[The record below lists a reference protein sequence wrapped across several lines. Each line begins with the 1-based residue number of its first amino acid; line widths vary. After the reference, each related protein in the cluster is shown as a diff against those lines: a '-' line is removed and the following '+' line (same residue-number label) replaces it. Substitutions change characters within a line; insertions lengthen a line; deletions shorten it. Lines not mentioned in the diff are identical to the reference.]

1 MAEES
6 KFKHMILPSGAEL
19 VRFESLQDLYY
30 FDVPENNPDG
40 LGMKHRRDP
49 NEERNILKY
58 MHERHIITKAKQNII
73 AQAQKNLSADKEFL
87 ELVYKGKS
95 EKRKSELNK
104 FNGNLSIV
112 QYARN
117 AEKMFH
123 KGVPG
128 AKKQSLNMAFQV
140 GTFVN
145 GDYGGSF
152 AKILKTIMMCQALNI
167 SVNIDMFDSDTCA
180 INKSGSYIM
189 ANVAKSSEK
198 LNFKQILVAS
208 HREFFHYSLFNGY
221 SAAVG
226 GLRGGTIRS
235 FLGQDRII
243 RDLAPMY
250 DVIGGNILIDQPG
263 HQGGSEMI
271 SKILKIGMNGR

>member
-19 VRFESLQDLYY
+19 VRFDSLQDLYY
-30 FDVPENNPDG
+30 YDIPENNPDG

-49 NEERNILKY
+49 DEAICIDRY
-58 MHERHIITKAKQNII
+58 MLERHIITKAKQNII
-73 AQAQKNLSADKEFL
+73 AEAQKNLSVDKEFL

-112 QYARN
+112 HYATN

-128 AKKQSLNMAFQV
+128 AKKQTLNMAFQV

-145 GDYGGSF
+145 GNYAHSF
-152 AKILKTIMMCQALNI
+152 GKILKTIMMCQALNI
-167 SVNIDMFDSDTCA
+167 SVNIDMFDSDTRA
-180 INKSGSYIM
+180 IAKGQSYIL

-221 SAAVG
+221 SAAKG
-226 GLRGGTIRS
+226 GLRGGQIRS
-235 FLGQDRII
+235 FLDQSQII
-243 RDLAPMY
+243 RDLGPMY
-250 DVIGGNILIDQPG
+250 DVIGGNILLDAPG